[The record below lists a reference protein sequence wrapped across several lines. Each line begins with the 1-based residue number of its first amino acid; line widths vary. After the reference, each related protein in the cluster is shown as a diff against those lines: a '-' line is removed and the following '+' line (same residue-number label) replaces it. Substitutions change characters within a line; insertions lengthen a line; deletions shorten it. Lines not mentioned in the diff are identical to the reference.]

1 MTNNMEGFVQPKEDE
16 EVAETNGEANGA
28 GDASNEESEQET
40 LEPDESNEDET
51 EPTEPKVKRENQKKR
66 KQEKK
71 RKKREAQLRAALD
84 KAEQEKKLENQL
96 GHDLEVNS
104 TLAKKNV
111 DGKEKKRKHDA
122 PLSNG
127 HSIPVKKAKTENT
140 EPNVSTAEEAQGID
154 INQNMPQLE
163 KKKKKK
169 KMNKQNSETSDV
181 TPADSKKGLELGEL
195 DGGGKVQEQ
204 KIIDEG
210 TTAAKVTGSESAV
223 TNGHLEGAGQQTP
236 DEEKK
241 LKKKKKKSKKE

>member
-1 MTNNMEGFVQPKEDE
+1 MG
-16 EVAETNGEANGA
+16 
-28 GDASNEESEQET
+28 
-40 LEPDESNEDET
+40 
-51 EPTEPKVKRENQKKR
+51 
-66 KQEKK
+66 KQERK

-111 DGKEKKRKHDA
+111 DGKDKKRKHDA

-127 HSIPVKKAKTENT
+127 HSTPVKKAKTGNT
-140 EPNVSTAEEAQGID
+140 ESNVSTAEEAQGID

-169 KMNKQNSETSDV
+169 KNKQNSETSDG
-181 TPADSKKGLELGEL
+181 TPADTKKGLELGEL
-195 DGGGKVQEQ
+195 DGGGKMQEQ

-210 TTAAKVTGSESAV
+210 TTAAKVTGSESAL
-223 TNGHLEGAGQQTP
+223 TNGHLKGAGQA
-236 DEEKK
+236 
-241 LKKKKKKSKKE
+241 

>member
-1 MTNNMEGFVQPKEDE
+1 M
-16 EVAETNGEANGA
+16 GEK
-28 GDASNEESEQET
+28 
-40 LEPDESNEDET
+40 
-51 EPTEPKVKRENQKKR
+51 EPTKPKVKRENQKKR
-66 KQEKK
+66 KQERK

-111 DGKEKKRKHDA
+111 DGKDKKRKHDT

-140 EPNVSTAEEAQGID
+140 ESNVSTAEEAQGID

-163 KKKKKK
+163 KKKKKRK
-169 KMNKQNSETSDV
+169 NKQNSETSDG
-181 TPADSKKGLELGEL
+181 TPADTKKGLELGEL
-195 DGGGKVQEQ
+195 DGGGIVQEH

-210 TTAAKVTGSESAV
+210 TTAAKVTGSESA
-223 TNGHLEGAGQQTP
+223 
-236 DEEKK
+236 
-241 LKKKKKKSKKE
+241 

>member
-1 MTNNMEGFVQPKEDE
+1 MG
-16 EVAETNGEANGA
+16 
-28 GDASNEESEQET
+28 ET
-40 LEPDESNEDET
+40 LEPEEPNEDEK

-66 KQEKK
+66 KQERK

-111 DGKEKKRKHDA
+111 DGKDKKRKHDA

-140 EPNVSTAEEAQGID
+140 KSNVSTAEEAQGID

-169 KMNKQNSETSDV
+169 KNKQNSETSDG
-181 TPADSKKGLELGEL
+181 TPA
-195 DGGGKVQEQ
+195 
-204 KIIDEG
+204 
-210 TTAAKVTGSESAV
+210 
-223 TNGHLEGAGQQTP
+223 
-236 DEEKK
+236 
-241 LKKKKKKSKKE
+241 